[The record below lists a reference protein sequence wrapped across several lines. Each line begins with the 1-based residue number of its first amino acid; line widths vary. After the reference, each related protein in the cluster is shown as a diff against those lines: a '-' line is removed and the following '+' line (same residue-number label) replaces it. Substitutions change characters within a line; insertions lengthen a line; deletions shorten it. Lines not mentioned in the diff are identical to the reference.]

1 VSWRAILAVALI
13 GACARAP
20 RPAANAAKIDLGA
33 SPPGVSVRS
42 SLRKY
47 TVTAATMREIRQA
60 LARGPATFDGRR
72 WAGVTHTYIR
82 WKYQYRVA
90 SGTCRVQSPRVEL
103 TVTITMPE
111 WLPAHES
118 DEETKVW
125 WHRYHAALFEH
136 ELGHGR
142 IGVEAARRVAR
153 ELDRGASGATC
164 EELGR
169 RLNARGEAILAD
181 MRNRQSA
188 YDAETRHGGIQIA
201 AALAAPREP

>member
-1 VSWRAILAVALI
+1 VIWRAILLVAFLQ
-13 GACARAP
+13 GCASAP
-20 RPAANAAKIDLGA
+20 KPLANAPKIELGP
-33 SPPGVSVRS
+33 SPPGVSVRT

-47 TVTAATMREIRQA
+47 TITAASLRDIRRE

-72 WAGVTHTYIR
+72 WAGVTNTYIR
-82 WKYQYRVA
+82 WNYQYRVG
-90 SGTCRVQSPRVEL
+90 SGSCRLQSPRVEL

-111 WLPAHES
+111 WLPEGES
-118 DEETKVW
+118 DEDTKVW

-142 IGVEAARRVAR
+142 IGIDAARRVAR

-164 EELGR
+164 QELGLR
-169 RLNARGEAILAD
+169 VNARAEAILAD
-181 MRNRQSA
+181 LRKQQAA
-188 YDAETRHGGIQIA
+188 YDAETRHGGNQIS